1 MELVSV
7 SLRIP
12 KKLDDD
18 LQEYVRHGAYASK
31 TEVLREALRALLY
44 RQVDAMTGALKG
56 KAKAKSSLSKA
67 RKRQWRAAL
76 KKAGGNP
83 RKAFGLLEEEEQKSL
98 AGLRF

>member
-56 KAKAKSSLSKA
+56 KAKSSLSKA

>member
-1 MELVSV
+1 MELVSI

-18 LQEYVRHGAYASK
+18 LQEYVRRGAYASK

-56 KAKAKSSLSKA
+56 RAKAGSSLSKT
-67 RKRQWRAAL
+67 RKRQWNRAL
-76 KKAGGNP
+76 KKAGGDP
-83 RKAFGLLEEEEQKSL
+83 RKAFEMLEKEEGESL